1 MNEQWQMNK
10 LISWKFYSKIH
21 TLILKS
27 NSRNTLVSSR
37 LSRKR
42 KLSILLNFPFPFVFF
57 GVFSILKYKN
67 LVLKTTTWWT
77 SASHFVDG
85 WHFLRCQICLF
96 PHPLCGWPWGFCGEG
111 GYGWEFF
118 FLKSLELEIFPLT
131 HNSVRFIFQH
141 YIRHERFFVS
151 VQDIFFPVISL
162 QAFSPRNQSAGYFF
176 WNHP

>member
-42 KLSILLNFPFPFVFF
+42 NLSILLNFLFPFVFF
-57 GVFSILKYKN
+57 RRIFNLEVQKFSLEN
-67 LVLKTTTWWT
+67 HHMMNERQPFCWWMT
-77 SASHFVDG
+77 FTKVSNV
-85 WHFLRCQICLF
+85 
-96 PHPLCGWPWGFCGEG
+96 PLPPPPMWLTMWLLWGRGGMGEN
-111 GYGWEFF
+111 F

-131 HNSVRFIFQH
+131 YDSVRFIFQH
-141 YIRHERFFVS
+141 YIYVMSDFLFQCR
-151 VQDIFFPVISL
+151 ILFFPVISL
-162 QAFSPRNQSAGYFF
+162 QAFSPRSQSAGYFF
-176 WNHP
+176 